1 MAAGTNGQRGKCDF
15 KSQTWAFEYFIVF
28 MLPSKACQSLCW
40 EEKHFQ
46 QQFVGSLGRLLS
58 FMCGFSLN
66 CSNHLLPNVQI
77 CTGGFSTQIYSALSG
92 AHYPSAWWSFLR
104 RGPVIMISATLSFSI
119 RASNQTRERDV
130 WFCVS
135 VSCVLKRQRGKVGTQ
150 KVARHWPWTIFPWPD
165 WTPSTTMKAVH
176 LFSLPQTHAHGHVL
190 LAAPFK

>member
-1 MAAGTNGQRGKCDF
+1 
-15 KSQTWAFEYFIVF
+15 

-130 WFCVS
+130 WFCLS
-135 VSCVLKRQRGKVGTQ
+135 ARGEKWAHKRWHVT
-150 KVARHWPWTIFPWPD
+150 D
-165 WTPSTTMKAVH
+165 LE
-176 LFSLPQTHAHGHVL
+176 LFSLGPTERHQPQWKPCTCSLSHRRTHTVMFCWRL
-190 LAAPFK
+190 LLNKVRR